1 MKPKKDK
8 NYDKQETVFAKK
20 TPSNSK
26 KPPINL
32 HISKKSSIFAGYL
45 CVYASQS
52 KEIYIR

>member
-8 NYDKQETVFAKK
+8 NYDKQETDFAKK
-20 TPSNSK
+20 HHQTAK
-26 KPPINL
+26 KTPINL